1 MLPFLR
7 NIRRIQIGFFD
18 DDGKEA
24 SSVTY
29 DLTQLEP
36 SHVLLKK
43 IKTEKAASEEFVQ
56 HFTII
61 SHTAEGL
68 AKNENRTYTKSEG
81 ASQAYSKSEVILAF
95 PISEKPVPIIEPQQ
109 VYAFLPVRP
118 VGFNFLIQADFVTEA
133 SRQDIVKDSLCN
145 LGLLKAIAEA
155 FASAA
160 TELSEHEALR
170 YTWPAYLPNTTGSWE
185 MFWLSLVDEIRTS
198 LQKAPAFYDYKGYG
212 WRLLRDLLHATSD
225 MFDENQKLLLEDGDP
240 AEVISRQ
247 YGSTDLKILKSYGL
261 CDVTPARFIRWL
273 GADLANGITSRMQSQ
288 GTTDLWHE
296 QTAAISNFALN
307 HRTVRGFHGPKI
319 KDMDLVPLEGGSWT
333 SASLGPIYLPTVKG
347 LDIPV
352 DLGMRILSRRVEGEK
367 RSLLV
372 NSLGVKPFLNAPGII
387 GSIWPSLFQD
397 TVGIGDCT
405 SEILVDELKQLKASE
420 CCDIERIGNIYHA
433 LHKLLQSNTGSEQS
447 NLKAIFENEALIY
460 VPSDDASSWY
470 KVSQCVWSSA
480 AKLRGRVSLTDDYKD
495 LEEFF
500 VGHLGVRPV
509 DLAMAIDELRQVAVR
524 DSTTVNEIKDF
535 IWIINSLLPSGNTS
549 PVPQDIL
556 RARIFPV
563 RYPNGRVQVRAYDT
577 AFFIID
583 RESLGSSFESKVK
596 LFDFKLEQVA
606 RLRPYIEW
614 LNIQGL

>member
-1 MLPFLR
+1 QVTRLAKNLYSSKARFVFELLQNADDNNYAEASTAGSKPFVSFRIFPRKVVVKCNEDGFSQDNLKAICAVGQSSKTGSQATSARRALASDRSSWLRIKCTSNPFSFSFRHEPEDSGTGMISPTWEETSEKLQSPLTRITLHLHDTGDEGGLAKTRESIRSQFEMLQAKMLPFLR

-61 SHTAEGL
+61 SHTAKGL

-81 ASQAYSKSEVILAF
+81 ASQAYSKSEVVLAF
-95 PISEKPVPIIEPQQ
+95 PISEKSVPIIEPQQ

-155 FASAA
+155 FPSAA

-170 YTWPAYLPNTTGSWE
+170 YTWPAYLPNTTGSWD

-198 LQKAPAFYDYKGYG
+198 LQKAPAFYDHKGYG

-240 AEVISRQ
+240 AEVILRQ
-247 YGSTDLKILKSYGL
+247 YGSTDIKILKSYGL
-261 CDVTPARFIRWL
+261 CDVTPARFRRWL

-352 DLGMRILSRRVEGEK
+352 NLGMGILSRRVEGEK

-372 NSLGVKPFLNAPGII
+372 NSLGVKCACGSCATGNFAPIHR
-387 GSIWPSLFQD
+387 
-397 TVGIGDCT
+397 C
-405 SEILVDELKQLKASE
+405 
-420 CCDIERIGNIYHA
+420 
-433 LHKLLQSNTGSEQS
+433 
-447 NLKAIFENEALIY
+447 
-460 VPSDDASSWY
+460 
-470 KVSQCVWSSA
+470 
-480 AKLRGRVSLTDDYKD
+480 
-495 LEEFF
+495 
-500 VGHLGVRPV
+500 
-509 DLAMAIDELRQVAVR
+509 
-524 DSTTVNEIKDF
+524 
-535 IWIINSLLPSGNTS
+535 
-549 PVPQDIL
+549 
-556 RARIFPV
+556 
-563 RYPNGRVQVRAYDT
+563 
-577 AFFIID
+577 
-583 RESLGSSFESKVK
+583 
-596 LFDFKLEQVA
+596 
-606 RLRPYIEW
+606 
-614 LNIQGL
+614 